1 MARTSR
7 FRETPQNTVFEPNL
21 FHTAIYARLSV
32 MDSGNANGDC
42 IETQINLLQHYV
54 KERPYL
60 QLEMVYCDNG
70 FTGTNFRRPE
80 WNRLIADVKTGK
92 INCIIVKDLS
102 RLGRDYIETGNYLD
116 NIFPLLG
123 VRFIAVNDNYDTDN
137 ANGYRDSLRIAL
149 KNIVN
154 NFYAKDISKKVSS
167 SSHLKQM
174 KGEYQGAHPP
184 FGYLFSEEGTHK
196 LIVDEEAAQVVTQI
210 FQWIIE
216 SYSDSKISKKLNEMG
231 ISTPRMHYYELGL
244 IHAQKYAEKKIWHHS
259 AIKRIAENQV
269 YLGYM
274 VRGKSQESLYDNMP
288 RRDIPEVEWIV
299 VPNTHEA
306 IISLEIFNKVQD
318 IRMKRKRNKVGTKK
332 EDRSK
337 CNVSDSVHC
346 SAVPSIIE
354 R

>member
-1 MARTSR
+1 MCLKGPGGIISMARTSR
-7 FRETPQNTVFEPNL
+7 KQEMPPNTSYEPKL

-32 MDSGNANGDC
+32 MDSGKANGDC

-60 QLEMVYCDNG
+60 QLDMVYCDNG

-80 WNRLIADVKTGK
+80 WNRLIEDVKKDK

-137 ANGYRDSLRIAL
+137 INGYRDSLRIAL

-167 SSHLKQM
+167 SSHLKQI

-196 LIVDEEAAQVVTQI
+196 LVIDKEAAQVVKQI
-210 FQWIIE
+210 FQWMIE
-216 SYSDSKISKKLNEMG
+216 GYSDSKISRKLNEMG
-231 ISTPRMHYYELGL
+231 VSTPRMHYYELGL
-244 IHAQKYAEKKIWHHS
+244 IHAQKYADKMIWHHS

-274 VRGKSQESLYDNMP
+274 VRGKSQKSLYDNIP
-288 RRDIPEVEWIV
+288 RREIPKVEWII
-299 VPNTHEA
+299 VPNTQEA
-306 IISLEIFNKVQD
+306 IISQEIFNQVQY
-318 IRMKRKRNKVGTKK
+318 IRLERSRNEKGRQ
-332 EDRSK
+332 E
-337 CNVSDSVHC
+337 
-346 SAVPSIIE
+346 
-354 R
+354 